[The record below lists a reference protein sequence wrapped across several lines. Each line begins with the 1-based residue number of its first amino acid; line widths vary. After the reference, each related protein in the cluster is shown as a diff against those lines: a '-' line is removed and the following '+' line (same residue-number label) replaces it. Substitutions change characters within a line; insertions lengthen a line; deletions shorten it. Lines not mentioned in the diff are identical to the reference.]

1 MIKFPFTDFHEMNL
15 DWILQTVKEC
25 KEDTTD
31 AVQTAESAASQA
43 GAAATQASRAM
54 QKADAALDAANEA
67 SDDAA
72 EAVATVNHAF
82 EELAFSHKFK
92 MIHGNT
98 AVNVGDP
105 YYGFAVIIG
114 DNDVVSSLWKLV
126 YSEGTGSVQMIFP
139 TSALPAGTVN
149 VSANGSQ
156 FTFTNALS
164 SVVHA
169 LLFDIAGTAHVS
181 I

>member
-25 KEDTTD
+25 QEDTTD
-31 AVQTAESAASQA
+31 AVQTAQGAASQA
-43 GAAATQASRAM
+43 AAAATQASRAM
-54 QKADAALDAANEA
+54 QKADTAIDTANEA

-72 EAVATVNHAF
+72 EAVATVSQAF

-92 MIHGNT
+92 MPNGNT

-114 DNDVVSSLWKLV
+114 DNNVVSSFWKLV
-126 YSEGTGSVQMIFP
+126 YSEGVGSVQMIFP

-149 VSANGSQ
+149 VSTIGSQ

-164 SVVHA
+164 STVHA